1 MLIIHLVWF
10 RRSGVWERNIMTA
23 EIIAEVHHLVSRMR
37 LERLAGMM
45 LLSVLVLGLPDNF
58 IMIREGHWF
67 ELRFKSKDLFLFLS
81 GRACAV
87 RANSKV
93 LLHLRVDDWEM
104 RRFFR
109 LSISCGVMA
118 ME

>member
-1 MLIIHLVWF
+1 M
-10 RRSGVWERNIMTA
+10 WERNIMTA

-45 LLSVLVLGLPDNF
+45 LSSVLVLGLPDSF
-58 IMIREGHWF
+58 INIREWHWF
-67 ELRFKSKDLFLFLS
+67 ELRFKSIDLFLFLS

-87 RANSKV
+87 RTDAEV
-93 LLHLRVDDWEM
+93 LLHLVVDDWEM
-104 RRFFR
+104 RCFFR
-109 LSISCGVMA
+109 LSISCGVVA

>member
-1 MLIIHLVWF
+1 MLIIHLVRF
-10 RRSGVWERNIMTA
+10 RRGWVWERNIMTA

-45 LLSVLVLGLPDNF
+45 LFSVCVLGFPDNF

-93 LLHLRVDDWEM
+93 LLHLRMDDWEM

-109 LSISCGVMA
+109 LSISCGVVA